1 MATSRPETLVSDTE
15 FEKSAT
21 PSVRDSI
28 SRGKDEGVA
37 VTKKSTDNAELENG
51 EAKIGGEEVDD
62 TEYPTAMKMV
72 MIVVALVLS
81 IFLVALDM
89 TIVATAIPKITDQ
102 FHGLD
107 LVGWY
112 GSAFFLTVGS
122 FQSTWGK
129 AYKYFPLKTTF
140 LLSIFA
146 FELGSLICGVA
157 PNSTALIVG
166 RAIAGLGGAGIASGA
181 YTIIAFAARP
191 QHRAA
196 FTGLLGASYGVASVV
211 GPLLGGVFAD
221 KLSWRWCFYI
231 NLPIGG
237 LAGAIILLFF
247 STPPS
252 AVPTPAT
259 LKEKILQMDFPGTF
273 TIMASLVCFFLALQW
288 GGQTKPWKSADVIG
302 TLVGFVLLLIVFLV
316 IQYFQGE
323 RGILVGRLAKDRTVS
338 VGMAYIFFMGGAWF
352 LLLYYLPIYF
362 QVVSGVSASQSGVR
376 NLPAIIGVTIA
387 TIISGGLIS
396 AYGHFV
402 PYMIISALGAT
413 IGCGL
418 LYTLSLH
425 SSSGQWIGYQAL
437 VGLAVGFGFQIP
449 VISAQAVVEPSDL
462 SSVTAMVLF
471 LQTIG
476 GAFFISIAEVAFA
489 NRILH
494 VLPHDAPEVVPAAV
508 LSVGVTELR
517 KVFGKTGPTIEG
529 IITAYLSGLK
539 VTYAIAIACAGLA
552 FFISLAS
559 KWRNLRGKVTMGG
572 AA

>member
-1 MATSRPETLVSDTE
+1 MSQDGQTKMGTSRPTTLVSDTE
-15 FEKSAT
+15 FEKSTA
-21 PSVRDSI
+21 PSISNSI
-28 SRGKDEGVA
+28 SRD
-37 VTKKSTDNAELENG
+37 KKNSTDGADLESGEVKNNG
-51 EAKIGGEEVDD
+51 QGEDGV
-62 TEYPTAMKMV
+62 EYPNALAMV
-72 MIVVALVLS
+72 MIVIALSLS
-81 IFLVALDM
+81 IFLVSLDM

-129 AYKYFPLKTTF
+129 AYKYFPLKITF
-140 LLSIFA
+140 LTAIFI

-181 YTIIAFAARP
+181 YTIIAFAAP
-191 QHRAA
+191 PSQRAA
-196 FTGLLGASYGVASVV
+196 YTGILGASYGVASVV

-221 KLSWRWCFYI
+221 KLTW
-231 NLPIGG
+231 
-237 LAGAIILLFF
+237 LFT
-247 STPPS
+247 TPKN

-288 GGQTKPWKSADVIG
+288 GGQTKAWKSADVIG
-302 TLVGFVLLLIVFLV
+302 TLVGFVLLLTLFIV

-323 RGILVGRLAKDRTVS
+323 RGIIVGRLLKERTVS
-338 VGMAYIFFMGGAWF
+338 IGMVYVFFLCGGWF
-352 LLLYYLPIYF
+352 LLLYYLPYYF

-376 NLPAIIGVTIA
+376 NLPMIIGTTIA
-387 TIISGGLIS
+387 TIVSGGLIS
-396 AYGHFV
+396 AFGYFV
-402 PYMIISALGAT
+402 PFMVIGAAGAT

-418 LYTLSLH
+418 LYTLGID
-425 SSSGQWIGYQAL
+425 SSSAQWIGYQAL
-437 VGLAVGFGFQIP
+437 AGLSTGFVFQIP
-449 VISAQAVVEPSDL
+449 VISAQATVSQADL
-462 SSVTAMVLF
+462 SSATAMVLF

-476 GAFFISIAEVAFA
+476 GAFFISIAEAAFA

-494 VLPHDAPEVVPAAV
+494 VLPHYAPSVSPARV
-508 LSVGVTELR
+508 LSVGVSELR
-517 KVFGKTGPTIEG
+517 NAFGKEGELIEG
-529 IITAYLSGLK
+529 IIESYLQGLK
-539 VTYAIAIACAGLA
+539 VTYALAITCCGIAMFVALGSHWPWKNLKGK
-552 FFISLAS
+552 AS
-559 KWRNLRGKVTMGG
+559 MGG

>member
-1 MATSRPETLVSDTE
+1 MENSRSTTMMSDTE
-15 FEKSAT
+15 LEKSNA
-21 PSVRDSI
+21 PSIDDSTL
-28 SRGKDEGVA
+28 R
-37 VTKKSTDNAELENG
+37 KKKNSVVNG
-51 EAKIGGEEVDD
+51 EVNNNGQEEDGL
-62 TEYPTAMKMV
+62 EYPKAFAMV
-72 MIVVALVLS
+72 MIVVALSLS
-81 IFLVALDM
+81 IFLVSLDM

-129 AYKYFPLKTTF
+129 AYKYFPLKITF
-140 LLSIFA
+140 LMSIFI

-196 FTGLLGASYGVASVV
+196 YTGILGAAYGVASVV

-221 KLSWRWCFYI
+221 KLTWRWCFYI

-237 LAGAIILLFF
+237 VAAAIILFLFT
-247 STPPS
+247 TPPN
-252 AVPTPAT
+252 AVPAPAT
-259 LKEKILQMDFPGTF
+259 LKEKILQMDLPGTF

-288 GGQTKPWKSADVIG
+288 GGQTKAWKSADVIG
-302 TLVGFVLLLIVFLV
+302 TLIGFVLLLVLFIV

-323 RGILVGRLAKDRTVS
+323 RGIIVSRLLKERTIS
-338 VGMAYIFFMGGAWF
+338 IGMVYVFFLGGGWF
-352 LLLYYLPIYF
+352 ILLYYLPYYF

-376 NLPAIIGVTIA
+376 NLPMIIGTTIA
-387 TIISGGLIS
+387 TILSGGLIS
-396 AYGHFV
+396 AFGHFV
-402 PYMIISALGAT
+402 PLMILGAVGAT
-413 IGCGL
+413 VGCGL
-418 LYTLSLH
+418 LYTLSAT
-425 SSSGQWIGYQAL
+425 STSAQWIGYQAL
-437 VGLAVGFGFQIP
+437 TGLSTGLAFQIP
-449 VISAQAVVEPSDL
+449 VISSQATVSPADL

-476 GAFFISIAEVAFA
+476 GAFFISIAEAAFA

-494 VLPHDAPEVVPAAV
+494 VLPHYSPSVSPAQV
-508 LSVGVTELR
+508 LSIGVSELR
-517 KVFGKTGPTIEG
+517 NVFGKEGDVIQG
-529 IITAYLSGLK
+529 IIESYLQGLK
-539 VTYAIAIACAGLA
+539 VTYAMAITCTGIAVFVALG
-552 FFISLAS
+552 SS
-559 KWRNLRGKVTMGG
+559 WPWKNLKGKTSMGG
-572 AA
+572 GV

>member
-1 MATSRPETLVSDTE
+1 MENSRPTTMMSDTE
-15 FEKSAT
+15 LEKSNA
-21 PSVRDSI
+21 PSIDDSTM
-28 SRGKDEGVA
+28 GKKKNSTYGAEA
-37 VTKKSTDNAELENG
+37 VNKEVNNNG
-51 EAKIGGEEVDD
+51 QEEDGL
-62 TEYPTAMKMV
+62 EYPKAFAMV
-72 MIVVALVLS
+72 MIVVALSLS
-81 IFLVALDM
+81 IFLVSLDM

-129 AYKYFPLKTTF
+129 AYKYFPLKITF
-140 LLSIFA
+140 LMSIFI

-196 FTGLLGASYGVASVV
+196 YTGVLGAAYGVASVV

-221 KLSWRWCFYI
+221 KLTWRWCFYI

-237 LAGAIILLFF
+237 IAAAIILFLFT
-247 STPPS
+247 TPPN
-252 AVPTPAT
+252 AVPAPAT
-259 LKEKILQMDFPGTF
+259 LKEKTLQMDLPGTF

-288 GGQTKPWKSADVIG
+288 GGQTKAWKSADVIG
-302 TLVGFVLLLIVFLV
+302 TLIGFVLLLVLFIA

-323 RGILVGRLAKDRTVS
+323 RGIIVSRLLKERTIS
-338 VGMAYIFFMGGAWF
+338 IGMVYVFFLGGGWF
-352 LLLYYLPIYF
+352 ILLYYLPYYF

-376 NLPAIIGVTIA
+376 NLPMIIGTTIS
-387 TIISGGLIS
+387 TILSGGLIS
-396 AYGHFV
+396 AFGHFV
-402 PYMIISALGAT
+402 PLMILSAVGAT

-418 LYTLSLH
+418 LYTLSAT
-425 SSSGQWIGYQAL
+425 STSAQWIGYQAL
-437 VGLAVGFGFQIP
+437 TGLSTGLAFQIP
-449 VISAQAVVEPSDL
+449 VISSQATVSPADL

-476 GAFFISIAEVAFA
+476 GAFFISIAEAAFA

-494 VLPHDAPEVVPAAV
+494 VLPHYAPSTSPAQV
-508 LSVGVTELR
+508 FSLGVSELR
-517 KVFGKTGPTIEG
+517 NVFGKEGDVIQG
-529 IITAYLSGLK
+529 IIESYLQGLK
-539 VTYAIAIACAGLA
+539 VTYAMAITCTGIAVFVALG
-552 FFISLAS
+552 SS
-559 KWRNLRGKVTMGG
+559 WPWKNLKGKTSMGG
-572 AA
+572 AV

>member
-1 MATSRPETLVSDTE
+1 MMSDTE
-15 FEKSAT
+15 LEKSNA
-21 PSVRDSI
+21 PSIDDSTSRKKEI
-28 SRGKDEGVA
+28 SPYG
-37 VTKKSTDNAELENG
+37 AEVVDGEVNNNG
-51 EAKIGGEEVDD
+51 QVEDGL
-62 TEYPTAMKMV
+62 EYPKALAMV
-72 MIVVALVLS
+72 MIVVALSLS
-81 IFLVALDM
+81 IFLVSLDM

-129 AYKYFPLKTTF
+129 AYKYFPLKITF
-140 LLSIFA
+140 LMSIFI

-196 FTGLLGASYGVASVV
+196 YTGILGASYGVASVV

-221 KLSWRWCFYI
+221 KLTWRWCFYI

-237 LAGAIILLFF
+237 VAAAIILFLFT
-247 STPPS
+247 SPPN

-259 LKEKILQMDFPGTF
+259 LKEKILQMDLPGTF

-288 GGQTKPWKSADVIG
+288 GGQTKAWKSADVIG
-302 TLVGFVLLLIVFLV
+302 TLVGFVFLIVLFIV

-323 RGILVGRLAKDRTVS
+323 RGIIVGRLLKERTVS
-338 VGMAYIFFMGGAWF
+338 VGMVYVFFLGGGWF
-352 LLLYYLPIYF
+352 ILLYYLPYYF
-362 QVVSGVSASQSGVR
+362 QVVSGVSAAQSGVR
-376 NLPAIIGVTIA
+376 NLPMIIGTTIA
-387 TIISGGLIS
+387 TILSGALIS
-396 AYGHFV
+396 AFGHFV
-402 PYMIISALGAT
+402 PFMILGAVGAT

-418 LYTLSLH
+418 LYTLGAAST
-425 SSSGQWIGYQAL
+425 SAQWIGYQAL
-437 VGLAVGFGFQIP
+437 TGLSTGFAFQIP
-449 VISAQAVVEPSDL
+449 VISSQTTVSPADL

-476 GAFFISIAEVAFA
+476 GAFFISIAEAAFA

-494 VLPHDAPEVVPAAV
+494 VLPHYAPSVSPARV
-508 LSVGVTELR
+508 LSVGVGELR
-517 KVFGKTGPTIEG
+517 NVFGKERDTIQG
-529 IITAYLSGLK
+529 IIESYLLGLK
-539 VTYAIAIACAGLA
+539 VTYAMAITCTGIA
-552 FFISLAS
+552 FFVALGSS
-559 KWRNLRGKVTMGG
+559 WPWKNLKGKTSMGG

>member
-1 MATSRPETLVSDTE
+1 MSTSRAETLVSDTDLD
-15 FEKSAT
+15 KSAA
-21 PSVRDSI
+21 PSVRDSV
-28 SRGKDEGVA
+28 SGGKDGGIA
-37 VTKKSTDNAELENG
+37 VEKRSTDDAKLENG
-51 EAKIGGEEVDD
+51 EVKTGEEVDD
-62 TEYPTAMKMV
+62 TEYPKAMKMA

-102 FHGLD
+102 FHGID

-191 QHRAA
+191 HHRAA

-237 LAGAIILLFF
+237 VAGAIILFFF

-288 GGQTKPWKSADVIG
+288 GGQTKSWKSADVIG
-302 TLVGFVLLLIVFLV
+302 TLVGFVLLLIAFLV

-323 RGILVGRLAKDRTVS
+323 RGIIVGRLLKDRTVS
-338 VGMAYIFFMGGAWF
+338 VGMAYVFFLGGAWF

-362 QVVSGVSASQSGVR
+362 QVVSGVSASQSGIR

-387 TIISGGLIS
+387 TIASGGLIS

-402 PYMIISALGAT
+402 PYMIVSGLGAT

-425 SSSGQWIGYQAL
+425 SSSGEWIGYQAL
-437 VGLAVGFGFQIP
+437 VGLAVGLGFQIP

-489 NRILH
+489 NRILN
-494 VLPHDAPEVVPAAV
+494 VLPHDAPEVAPAAV

-517 KVFGKTGPTIEG
+517 NVFGKTGPTIEG
-529 IITAYLSGLK
+529 IVAAYLSGLK

-559 KWRNLRGKVTMGG
+559 KWRNLRGKVQMGG